1 MEDERLLSPCQQ
13 TSKVVEPPLKVLC
26 LDRPAKKEFN
36 KSVDVTL
43 EEITSKI
50 VTVLL

>member
-1 MEDERLLSPCQQ
+1 MEDKRLLSPCQQ
-13 TSKVVEPPLKVLC
+13 TSKVAEPPLKVLC
-26 LDRPAKKEFN
+26 SDCPAKKEFT

-43 EEITSKI
+43 EEIISKI